1 MPAKQIT
8 TVDLLRHG
16 EPVGGRR
23 YRGQTDDPL
32 SEQGW
37 QQMRSAVGEHCD
49 WQAIVSSSLSRC
61 EAFARELAQRH
72 GIALEVDAR
81 LKEIGF
87 GAWEGRTPEELT
99 ARDAGLLARFLDDP
113 ITHAPPGAEPLAVFQ
128 ARVAAAW
135 DALFIRHGGKHVLVV
150 AHAGVIRMVLSR
162 VLEIPLHRVFRLH
175 VPNAALT
182 RVRVEQEG
190 GRSFPQLLFHAGQ
203 L

>member
-1 MPAKQIT
+1 MSEKRVT

-32 SEQGW
+32 SEKGW
-37 QQMRSAVGEHCD
+37 GQMRAAVGDRSD
-49 WQAIVSSSLSRC
+49 WQVIVSSPLSRC
-61 EAFARELAQRH
+61 EAFAREFSARH

-99 ARDAGLLARFLDDP
+99 SRDNDLLSRFLDDP
-113 ITHAPPGAEPLAVFQ
+113 IAHAPAGAEPLADFR
-128 ARVAAAW
+128 ARIAAAW
-135 DALFIRHGGKHVLVV
+135 ADLLEHHGGKRVLLVG
-150 AHAGVIRMVLSR
+150 HAGVVRMVLSL
-162 VLEIPLHRVFRLH
+162 VLDIPPARVFRLY

-182 RVRVEQEG
+182 RVRVEQHG
-190 GRSFPQLLFHAGQ
+190 ARMFPQLIFHAGHP
-203 L
+203 